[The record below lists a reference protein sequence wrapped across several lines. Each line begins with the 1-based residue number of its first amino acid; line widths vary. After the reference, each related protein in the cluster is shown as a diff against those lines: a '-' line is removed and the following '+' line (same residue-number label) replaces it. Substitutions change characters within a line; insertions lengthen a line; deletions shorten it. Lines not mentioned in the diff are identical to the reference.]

1 MLQNEE
7 FISEFVEEALTHIE
21 TVENNLLHLE
31 GEELDLDLV
40 NDIFRAVHS
49 IKGTAGFF
57 ALDNIVNLAH
67 TMENLFGEVRAER
80 LELTTNMID
89 SLLEANDMLLYMVE
103 HVEDSQNMDI
113 SKYIERLN
121 VFLSGKDAPKE
132 ERAHGQDTLRESLKH
147 GHRLY
152 MVKIYLNRDLAKQ
165 GITPIAFFN
174 NIASIGNIIESKS
187 DISHVEGLHNVF
199 DDDIELAFVFTTVLE
214 KKLVAQALDIP
225 LSNIEE
231 LDKDISK
238 GQIDKLLE
246 EDGREETRQGKE
258 KKGPLQK
265 ANTKGVKAHPT
276 TPSSKL
282 PTTPSSKLVEDSIR
296 VHINLLNDLMNLAS
310 ELVLGRNQLLRTMEG
325 HTKAIPGIESILQNI
340 DHITTELQEKIMQT
354 RMQPIGNVFN
364 KFPRIIRDISKN
376 LGKEIELTMDGV
388 DVELDKSI
396 IEALGDP
403 LTHLVRNAV
412 DHGIEKPE
420 VREQLGK
427 PKTGRVS
434 LKAYHE
440 GGHVTI
446 DVSDDGAGID
456 IDIIKEKA
464 LEKGIVSQMELDEM
478 GDREALSL
486 LFAPG
491 FSTAKTVTD
500 VSGRGVGMDVVKTNI
515 EKLGGSI
522 EIFTIKGGGTTF
534 RLTLPLTLAIIS
546 SLIVEVA
553 GQHFALPQINLQ
565 EMVRIKPGD
574 DTRSIEYINESEV
587 LRLRGNLLPLIYL
600 ADILGLPRKA
610 TDEGGNM
617 DSIMRVLVLKLGSKR
632 FGLVVDSIYD
642 DEEILVKPLPKF
654 LKECRCYSGVTIMGD
669 GSIAMILDPQGIMEM
684 ADLKFIGDD
693 GVTDGE
699 IDIPSMSD
707 SIAYDMLLFKASGPE
722 VLSVHLSQVARVE
735 EIQKSKIETIGD
747 REYMSYRG
755 RPLMIIRPED
765 HLPIQRRGESGEKLY
780 LIIPKYGESR
790 VGILVERI
798 YDTIHGVT
806 DINDKDIKVPGLH
819 GSILVEDR
827 VVLVV
832 SIDELIDM
840 ACPKL
845 YEGGGIYGG

>member
-1 MLQNEE
+1 M
-7 FISEFVEEALTHIE
+7 
-21 TVENNLLHLE
+21 
-31 GEELDLDLV
+31 
-40 NDIFRAVHS
+40 
-49 IKGTAGFF
+49 
-57 ALDNIVNLAH
+57 
-67 TMENLFGEVRAER
+67 
-80 LELTTNMID
+80 
-89 SLLEANDMLLYMVE
+89 Y
-103 HVEDSQNMDI
+103 
-113 SKYIERLN
+113 Y
-121 VFLSGKDAPKE
+121 
-132 ERAHGQDTLRESLKH
+132 
-147 GHRLY
+147 
-152 MVKIYLNRDLAKQ
+152 
-165 GITPIAFFN
+165 
-174 NIASIGNIIESKS
+174 
-187 DISHVEGLHNVF
+187 
-199 DDDIELAFVFTTVLE
+199 
-214 KKLVAQALDIP
+214 
-225 LSNIEE
+225 
-231 LDKDISK
+231 
-238 GQIDKLLE
+238 
-246 EDGREETRQGKE
+246 
-258 KKGPLQK
+258 
-265 ANTKGVKAHPT
+265 
-276 TPSSKL
+276 
-282 PTTPSSKLVEDSIR
+282 
-296 VHINLLNDLMNLAS
+296 
-310 ELVLGRNQLLRTMEG
+310 
-325 HTKAIPGIESILQNI
+325 
-340 DHITTELQEKIMQT
+340 
-354 RMQPIGNVFN
+354 

-546 SLIVEVA
+546 SLIVEVD

-600 ADILGLPRKA
+600 ADILGLPRKT

-642 DEEILVKPLPKF
+642 DEILVKPLPKF

-669 GSIAMILDPQGIMEM
+669 G
-684 ADLKFIGDD
+684 
-693 GVTDGE
+693 
-699 IDIPSMSD
+699 
-707 SIAYDMLLFKASGPE
+707 
-722 VLSVHLSQVARVE
+722 
-735 EIQKSKIETIGD
+735 
-747 REYMSYRG
+747 
-755 RPLMIIRPED
+755 
-765 HLPIQRRGESGEKLY
+765 
-780 LIIPKYGESR
+780 
-790 VGILVERI
+790 
-798 YDTIHGVT
+798 
-806 DINDKDIKVPGLH
+806 NVP
-819 GSILVEDR
+819 
-827 VVLVV
+827 
-832 SIDELIDM
+832 
-840 ACPKL
+840 
-845 YEGGGIYGG
+845 